1 MKSILINKFI
11 YKTLSENIP
20 EVTVGNIILPEDTT
34 LPAIVFE
41 KNQHTINYNKEC
53 SEHLLS
59 ISFIVLADTYAK
71 SLELTD
77 KVIGLFQ
84 NNKGVFDG
92 VIISYIRV
100 KSIDETFDENTFLQR
115 IDFEIKIF
123 E

>member
-11 YKTLSENIP
+11 YKTLSDNIP
-20 EVTVGNIILPEDTT
+20 DVTIGNIILPEDST

-53 SEHLLS
+53 GEHLLN
-59 ISFIVLADTYAK
+59 ISFIVLADTYPK
-71 SLELTD
+71 SLELTN
-77 KVIGLFQ
+77 KIIELFQ
-84 NNKGVFDG
+84 DNKGVFDG
-92 VIISYIRV
+92 VRIIYIRV
-100 KSIDETFDENTFLQR
+100 KSIDETFDDNTFLQR